1 MNKFDCLYLT
11 FIFNPFIFNHSYTLF
26 ISICMLKVCLY
37 RTNFSLLLSRI
48 LVYDVGIIVNIKSKV
63 PQICTPNDALNM
75 VVNIFVTDVILALI
89 ITPLSSIIPV

>member
-11 FIFNPFIFNHSYTLF
+11 FIFNHSYTLF

-48 LVYDVGIIVNIKSKV
+48 LVYDVGVIVNIKS
-63 PQICTPNDALNM
+63 CTPNDVLNM

-89 ITPLSSIIPV
+89 ITPLSSIITT

>member
-11 FIFNPFIFNHSYTLF
+11 FIFNHSYTLF

-48 LVYDVGIIVNIKSKV
+48 LVYDAGIIVNIKS
-63 PQICTPNDALNM
+63 CTPNDVLNM

-89 ITPLSSIIPV
+89 ITPLSSIIPT

>member
-11 FIFNPFIFNHSYTLF
+11 FIFNHSYTLF

-48 LVYDVGIIVNIKSKV
+48 LVYDVGIIVNIKS
-63 PQICTPNDALNM
+63 CTPNDVLNM

-89 ITPLSSIIPV
+89 ITPLSSIIPT

>member
-11 FIFNPFIFNHSYTLF
+11 FIFNHSYTLF

-48 LVYDVGIIVNIKSKV
+48 LVYDVGIIVNIKSQV
-63 PQICTPNDALNM
+63 PQISHLKSDTSNNVPQM
-75 VVNIFVTDVILALI
+75 M
-89 ITPLSSIIPV
+89 S

>member
-1 MNKFDCLYLT
+1 
-11 FIFNPFIFNHSYTLF
+11 
-26 ISICMLKVCLY
+26 MLKVCLY

-63 PQICTPNDALNM
+63 PQICTPNDVLNM

-89 ITPLSSIIPV
+89 ITPLSSIIPA

>member
-11 FIFNPFIFNHSYTLF
+11 FIFNHSYTLF

-48 LVYDVGIIVNIKSKV
+48 LVYDVGVIVNTKS
-63 PQICTPNDALNM
+63 CTPNDVLNM

-89 ITPLSSIIPV
+89 ITPLSSIIKT

>member
-11 FIFNPFIFNHSYTLF
+11 FIFNHSYTLF

-48 LVYDVGIIVNIKSKV
+48 LVYDVGIIVNIKS
-63 PQICTPNDALNM
+63 CTPNDVLNM

-89 ITPLSSIIPV
+89 ITPLPSIIPA